1 MSTQKQVI
9 VARFPQESGA
19 YGALRALKSK
29 DLKNGS
35 AAILSKNE
43 KGKIRI
49 KDVDDWGAGRGAA
62 AGALAG
68 AVLPIVG
75 WAAGAI
81 VGAVAAKVNDG
92 GFPDTKLKVMAHD
105 LTPDSS
111 MLLLLTDSE
120 LIPISEMIVSEF
132 NGSLEINYELSEELS
147 KTMFDALEED
157 LGHLVK
163 EEEQPAG

>member
-1 MSTQKQVI
+1 MSAQKQVI
-9 VARFPQESGA
+9 VASFPEEGGA
-19 YGALRALKSK
+19 YGALRAIKFKHLK
-29 DLKNGS
+29 DGS

-43 KGKIRI
+43 RGKIRI

-75 WAAGAI
+75 WAAGAA

-92 GFPDTKLKVMAHD
+92 GFPDQKLKVMAND

-111 MLLLLTDSE
+111 VLLLLTDNE
-120 LIPISEMIVSEF
+120 IIPTLEMIVSEF
-132 NGSLEINYELSEELS
+132 DGILEINHELSEELS
-147 KTMFDALEED
+147 KTMFEALEED

-163 EEEQPAG
+163 EKQSAG